1 MSEALPVVR
10 LKRGRYKSVL
20 SRHPWIFSGSI
31 SSVHGSP
38 VPGAVVDVHDQEGG
52 FLARGYYNP
61 HSQITV
67 RILTW
72 NESEPIDRDFWRRR
86 LQASIARRGPL
97 LESTETTA
105 YRLAFA
111 ESDGLPGLIVDRYG
125 EWVVLQS
132 LTYGIEP
139 WKTTLADLLVEL
151 THARGVYERSDVD
164 VRAQERLES
173 VTGDLAGER
182 VAERVIVSENG
193 LRFQVD
199 IAGGHKTGFYLDQRD
214 NRRKIAPYC
223 ADRRVLNVFSYT
235 GAFAVYA
242 ARAGAAAVTNVDS
255 SYDALVAGEEN
266 LRLNGLEREVDE
278 HIQGDA
284 FQVLRGLRDEG
295 RRFDLVI
302 LDPPKFAY
310 NKSQVTA
317 ATRGYKDINMLGMQ
331 LLEPGGILCTF
342 SCSGLI
348 SEDLF
353 QKVLFGA
360 SVDVGRDVRIL
371 ERLAQGTDHPVLLT
385 FPEAAYLK
393 GFICQV
399 E

>member
-1 MSEALPVVR
+1 
-10 LKRGRYKSVL
+10 
-20 SRHPWIFSGSI
+20 
-31 SSVHGSP
+31 
-38 VPGAVVDVHDQEGG
+38 
-52 FLARGYYNP
+52 
-61 HSQITV
+61 
-67 RILTW
+67 
-72 NESEPIDRDFWRRR
+72 
-86 LQASIARRGPL
+86 
-97 LESTETTA
+97 
-105 YRLAFA
+105 
-111 ESDGLPGLIVDRYG
+111 
-125 EWVVLQS
+125 
-132 LTYGIEP
+132 
-139 WKTTLADLLVEL
+139 
-151 THARGVYERSDVD
+151 
-164 VRAQERLES
+164 
-173 VTGDLAGER
+173 
-182 VAERVIVSENG
+182 
-193 LRFQVD
+193 
-199 IAGGHKTGFYLDQRD
+199 
-214 NRRKIAPYC
+214 
-223 ADRRVLNVFSYT
+223 
-235 GAFAVYA
+235 VYA